1 MVQLSAFMSLY
12 PHMLENETDA
22 SSRPVAQF
30 SSSRRVQCYANW
42 WRLSN
47 PSYDVADALRER
59 FWQGCRVPLGELLP
73 ITMTS
78 SQFSHLQWCG
88 RHVAGDGSPIYRL
101 TLNNQVN
108 CGHFRT
114 LWRVGGRD
122 RTGWDMLVARSDR
135 LEQQSQPF
143 DFIKFT
149 RNKLDEINCKW
160 AGLQSWIPVDIT
172 HQNHMIES
180 ALLSCAMAKTSSCLA
195 WRMTVILLE
204 TNQVAS
210 RIQ

>member
-149 RNKLDEINCKW
+149 RNK
-160 AGLQSWIPVDIT
+160 
-172 HQNHMIES
+172 QNHMIES